1 MPPSSGKVRVLVV
14 DDSALMRQLLV
25 KELGSRPGIEVVG
38 TARNGREA
46 LEKAA
51 GLSPDVITLDVEMP
65 VMDGIEALRRIMREF
80 PRPVIMFS
88 SHTTEGAR
96 ATVEALSLGA
106 VDFVTKPAQSR
117 EFPRLVDELAAK
129 VRAAAAVSAAGAA
142 RAARALEKG
151 AALYPPGPAAAPAG
165 RGGGAV
171 RLVVIGCSTG
181 GPTALQAVIPA
192 LPAGFPAPVVV
203 VQHIPVGFSAPL
215 AEHLDKRS
223 RLSVK
228 HAENGDPLE
237 PGRVLVAPAGYDL
250 TFSDGPA
257 GARVVLERGRTPLP
271 PGGFRP
277 SVDGVMTSAARTFGP
292 AVVGV
297 LMTGMGRD
305 GAAGMAEIKRAGG
318 RTIAEAE
325 STCVVFGMP
334 RAAIEAGAV
343 DRVVPLY
350 QIAAEIQALAGAAR

>member
-1 MPPSSGKVRVLVV
+1 MPPASGKIRVLVV
-14 DDSALMRQLLV
+14 DDSALMRQLIAR
-25 KELGSRPGIEVVG
+25 ELGSRPGIEVAG
-38 TARNGREA
+38 TARNGKEA
-46 LEKAA
+46 LEKTAA
-51 GLSPDVITLDVEMP
+51 LAPDVVTLDVEMP

-96 ATVEALSLGA
+96 STVEALSLGA
-106 VDFVTKPAQSR
+106 VDFVTKPARR
-117 EFPRLVDELAAK
+117 EDFPRLVEELAAK

-142 RAARALEKG
+142 RAARASETR
-151 AALYPPGPAAAPAG
+151 AAPPAGVLAPAA
-165 RGGGAV
+165 RGTARA

-181 GPTALQAVIPA
+181 GPSALQAVVPA
-192 LPAGFPAPVVV
+192 LPAGFPASVVV
-203 VQHIPVGFSAPL
+203 VQHIPVGFSGPL
-215 AEHLDKRS
+215 AEHLAKKS
-223 RLSVK
+223 VLPVK

-237 PGRVLVAPAGYDL
+237 PGRVLVAPAGLDL
-250 TFSDGPA
+250 TFSDGPS
-257 GARVVLERGRTPLP
+257 GARVSLSPGKAPLP

-334 RAAIEAGAV
+334 RAAIEAGAA

-350 QIAAEIQALAGAAR
+350 QIAAEIQAAVVK